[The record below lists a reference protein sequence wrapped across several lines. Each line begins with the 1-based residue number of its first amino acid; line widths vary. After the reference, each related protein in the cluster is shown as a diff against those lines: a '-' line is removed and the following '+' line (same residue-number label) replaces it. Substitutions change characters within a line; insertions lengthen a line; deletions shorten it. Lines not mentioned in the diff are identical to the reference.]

1 MENLVVYN
9 IMTYINKRVPPLSEI
24 KKEYE
29 EMGSE
34 KFINLYI
41 KYEGFIGPVES
52 IDFLNSIFEKN
63 QTTKNNK

>member
-1 MENLVVYN
+1 
-9 IMTYINKRVPPLSEI
+9 MTYINKRVPPLSEI

-41 KYEGFIGPVES
+41 KYEGFIGPVKS

>member
-1 MENLVVYN
+1 
-9 IMTYINKRVPPLSEI
+9 MTYINKRLPPLSEI

-52 IDFLNSIFEKN
+52 MEFLKN
-63 QTTKNNK
+63 VFKEDQLIKNNK

>member
-1 MENLVVYN
+1 
-9 IMTYINKRVPPLSEI
+9 MTYINKRVPPLSEI